1 MKKKNE
7 IRVILLKNK
16 ELLERCKT
24 EIAET
29 AMDIDMP
36 VEEKNKKLLKLQP
49 AYSSYVS
56 VVDVLEDI
64 LQVKEG
70 IDEIEED

>member
-1 MKKKNE
+1 
-7 IRVILLKNK
+7 
-16 ELLERCKT
+16 
-24 EIAET
+24 
-29 AMDIDMP
+29 MDIDMP